1 MRRFLF
7 LAVLAASLLPFNGPA
22 QAQATADQLNKLS
35 LEALTAPPAGG
46 GGGGYGRRSYHPA
59 YHARYHR
66 PYRGRSYARLSYAHA
81 RRYHY
86 VPPYRVALRYARGH
100 RAVYRAHVVY
110 RGRPVVHRS
119 VRVRPAVYHRPR
131 HR

>member
-7 LAVLAASLLPFNGPA
+7 LAVLAASLLPLTGPA

-46 GGGGYGRRSYHPA
+46 GGGTVRRSYRPA
-59 YHARYHR
+59 YHARYRPRYHASYRR
-66 PYRGRSYARLSYAHA
+66 PYRGRRYARVSYGHA
-81 RRYHY
+81 SRFHY
-86 VPPYRVALRYARGH
+86 VPPH
-100 RAVYRAHVVY
+100 RSMHAAHVAY

-119 VRVRPAVYHRPR
+119 VRVRPAVYHRLR

>member
-7 LAVLAASLLPFNGPA
+7 LAVLAASLLPLTGPV

-46 GGGGYGRRSYHPA
+46 GGGTVRRSYRPA
-59 YHARYHR
+59 YHASYRPRYRASYHR
-66 PYRGRSYARLSYAHA
+66 AYRGRAYASYSHL
-81 RRYHY
+81 RRFHD
-86 VPPYRVALRYARGH
+86 VPPHRSASRYAVH
-100 RAVYRAHVVY
+100 PAHVAY
-110 RGRPVVHRS
+110 RGRPVLHRS
-119 VRVRPAVYHRPR
+119 VHVRPAVYHRPR